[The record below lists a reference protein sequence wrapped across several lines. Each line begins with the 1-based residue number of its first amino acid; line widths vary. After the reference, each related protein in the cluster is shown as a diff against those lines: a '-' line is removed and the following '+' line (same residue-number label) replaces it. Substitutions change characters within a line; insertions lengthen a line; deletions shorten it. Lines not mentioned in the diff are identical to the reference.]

1 MAAANSLKMLLDLEQ
16 QREDKLA
23 QEFATAQQQL
33 HAQEQ
38 KLAGLEQY
46 RIDYL
51 HQLTDV
57 GSQGIESLQFGQYQG
72 FISKLDQGIQQIHS
86 NLVSVR
92 NAVEQRRQRWLAQ
105 RRKKEAVGHLIKQ
118 RAQREEKIA
127 NRREQN
133 LLDEFASMQRQRQ
146 QQRS

>member
-1 MAAANSLKMLLDLEQ
+1 MAAANSLKMLLELEQ
-16 QREDKLA
+16 QREDRLA
-23 QEFATAQQQL
+23 QEFANAQQQL
-33 HAQEQ
+33 REQEQ

-51 HQLTDV
+51 HQLTNV
-57 GSQGIESLQFGQYQG
+57 GAQGIESLQFGQYQG

-105 RRKKEAVGHLIKQ
+105 RRKKDAVAHLIEQ
-118 RAQREEKIA
+118 RAKREQTIA

-133 LLDEFASMQRQRQ
+133 QLDEFASMQRQRR
-146 QQRS
+146 QQR